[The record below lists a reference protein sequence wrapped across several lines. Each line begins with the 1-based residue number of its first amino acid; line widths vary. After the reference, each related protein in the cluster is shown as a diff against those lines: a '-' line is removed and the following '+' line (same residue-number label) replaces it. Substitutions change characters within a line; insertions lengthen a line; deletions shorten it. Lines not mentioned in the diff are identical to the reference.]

1 MMVFMNQLNN
11 ITIKHCPCH
20 SGKSYEQC
28 CRLFHLD
35 FYQAQTA
42 EDLMRSRFTAF
53 AIGSMNSENQKFF
66 EQYLLQTWHPKTRP
80 AEMQLDTSI
89 EWINL
94 KIKGRK
100 DGKKRHHKGMVHFSA
115 EFQDKLNPKNTG
127 TLEEMSQ
134 FEKDSKGGWLY
145 VEGEVIN

>member
-1 MMVFMNQLNN
+1 MNQLNN

-66 EQYLLQTWHPKTRP
+66 EQYLLQDLASENET
-80 AEMQLDTSI
+80 
-89 EWINL
+89 
-94 KIKGRK
+94 GR
-100 DGKKRHHKGMVHFSA
+100 DA
-115 EFQDKLNPKNTG
+115 TG
-127 TLEEMSQ
+127 Y
-134 FEKDSKGGWLY
+134 FH
-145 VEGEVIN
+145 